1 VATLLNIF
9 IYLRGDI
16 MTDFDLFDLVLKN
29 WTRPVYEATGYK
41 VIPVDAGYQIVLNVL
56 GIKEKDITIKVDRGV
71 LSVSGKTENELIKF
85 TNSVNYKFNIENIKN
100 DLDEV
105 KYEAQDGLMIL
116 TLVLKE
122 PKENKVKITRK

>member
-1 VATLLNIF
+1 
-9 IYLRGDI
+9 

-41 VIPVDAGYQIVLNVL
+41 IIPVDTGYQIVLNVL

>member
-1 VATLLNIF
+1 
-9 IYLRGDI
+9 

-29 WTRPVYEATGYK
+29 WNRPVYEATGYK
-41 VIPVDAGYQIVLNVL
+41 IIPGDNGSQIVLNVL
-56 GIKEKDITIKVDRGV
+56 GIKEKDIAIKIDRGI

-85 TNSVNYKFNIENIKN
+85 TNSVNYKFNIDTIKAE
-100 DLDEV
+100 LEEV

-116 TLVLKE
+116 TLILKE

>member
-1 VATLLNIF
+1 
-9 IYLRGDI
+9 

-41 VIPVDAGYQIVLNVL
+41 IIPVDTGYQIVLNVL

-85 TNSVNYKFNIENIKN
+85 TNSVNYKFNIQSIKN
-100 DLDEV
+100 DLEEI

-116 TLVLKE
+116 TLALKE

>member
-1 VATLLNIF
+1 
-9 IYLRGDI
+9 

-41 VIPVDAGYQIVLNVL
+41 VIPVENGYQIVLNVL
-56 GIKEKDITIKVDRGV
+56 GIKEKDIAIKVDRGV

-85 TNSVNYKFNIENIKN
+85 TNSVNYKFNIEKFKN

-105 KYEAQDGLMIL
+105 KYEVQDGLMIV
-116 TLVLKE
+116 TLILKE

>member
-1 VATLLNIF
+1 MFLWFL
-9 IYLRGDI
+9 
-16 MTDFDLFDLVLKN
+16 LFDLVLKN

-41 VIPVDAGYQIVLNVL
+41 IIPVDTGYQIVLNVL

-100 DLDEV
+100 DLDGV

>member
-1 VATLLNIF
+1 
-9 IYLRGDI
+9 
-16 MTDFDLFDLVLKN
+16 MTDLDLFGLVLKN

-41 VIPVDAGYQIVLNVL
+41 VIPTEGGYQIVLNVL
-56 GIKEKDITIKVDRGV
+56 GIKEKDIAIKVDRGV

-85 TNSVNYKFNIENIKN
+85 TNSVNYKFNVENIKN

-105 KYEAQDGLMIL
+105 KYEVQDGLMIV
-116 TLVLKE
+116 TLILKE